1 MSTITIKQDTLD
13 SILTRLA
20 ALETDND
27 RLRTGMHNFNVDRN
41 EADERIQDLELRCD
55 DLEVDNAELHEKNVE
70 LRESLASVESE
81 VDAHLAK

>member
-27 RLRTGMHNFNVDRN
+27 RLRTSMHNFNADRN
-41 EADERIQDLELRCD
+41 VTDAGTVLRIKELED
-55 DLEVDNAELHEKNVE
+55 DVRKMRWEMQEQMAQLVKN
-70 LRESLASVESE
+70 
-81 VDAHLAK
+81 H